1 MNKKV
6 MEREYRGR
14 FRQIS
19 ISYYFS
25 ETCLISLD
33 NINWKRLWTEI
44 FSSDFKQIFYLTS
57 LNPLDN

>member
-44 FSSDFKQIFYLTS
+44 FSSDFKQFFYLTS